1 MILTSVFTDTGKFYA
16 LKISADFKYKHL
28 FLEAM
33 RLLAFADIH
42 GSQTTL
48 KRVEQ
53 KIKSQK
59 PDLLVCAGDISIFE
73 HGIGIILR
81 KLNGFGKKIIMIHGN
96 HEDDSTFRKYSKI
109 FRNII
114 FIHKTHHIENNLLFL
129 GFGGGGF
136 SSTDREFEKIAKS
149 KFKKI
154 IKENQDKKII
164 LVTHAPPYGTKLDRL
179 GKSHVGNKSFRH
191 FIEKYNVDLAISGHL
206 HENFGK
212 EDKIKNAKVIN
223 PGPFGKIIE
232 I

>member
-1 MILTSVFTDTGKFYA
+1 MKLFAFT
-16 LKISADFKYKHL
+16 
-28 FLEAM
+28 
-33 RLLAFADIH
+33 DIH
-42 GSQTTL
+42 GSQAAL
-48 KRVEQ
+48 KRIGQ
-53 KIKSQK
+53 KIKAQK

-81 KLNGFGKKIIMIHGN
+81 KLNGLGKKIIMVHGN

-114 FIHKTHHIENNLLFL
+114 FIHKNYHIENNLLFL

-136 SSTDREFEKIAKS
+136 SSTDREFEKISKI

-164 LVTHAPPYGTKLDRL
+164 LVTHAPPYGTRLDRL

-191 FIEKYNVDLAISGHL
+191 FIEKYKIDLAVSGHL

-212 EDKIKNAKVIN
+212 EDKIKNTEVVN
-223 PGPFGKIIE
+223 PGPFGKIVE